1 MLNLTNKAF
10 SALNSKKH
18 KMIIFCDLKKAFD
31 TCNIDILL
39 KKLKKIGI
47 LGVELSWFES
57 YLTDRWQ
64 YVSINNCDSVLLRIL
79 IGMPQGSILGPL
91 LFLLYINDMPDCS
104 SMDFNL
110 FADDT
115 ALSLEDDDL
124 DNLMLRA
131 NHEFH
136 KVCTYF
142 RIHKLSLHTDKTKY
156 MIVSNAHNVNAYQ
169 SHLFINNND
178 QDQNNPNLIHE
189 IKRIRITD
197 TTPAIKYLG
206 VYFDPGLSFKYH
218 IQHIS
223 SKISRS
229 LFILKRAKNLLSVK
243 SLRT

>member
-18 KMIIFCDLKKAFD
+18 MMIIFCDLKKAFD

-79 IGMPQGSILGPL
+79 IGVLQGSILGPL

-110 FADDT
+110 FANDT
-115 ALSLEDDDL
+115 ALSLQDDDL

-142 RIHKLSLHTDKTKY
+142 CIHKFHFIQTRLS
-156 MIVSNAHNVNAYQ
+156 I
-169 SHLFINNND
+169 
-178 QDQNNPNLIHE
+178 
-189 IKRIRITD
+189 
-197 TTPAIKYLG
+197 
-206 VYFDPGLSFKYH
+206 
-218 IQHIS
+218 
-223 SKISRS
+223 
-229 LFILKRAKNLLSVK
+229 
-243 SLRT
+243 